1 MENTTGVN
9 WPWFCSR
16 RRRARIYPPD
26 RTLTRTRRSPRI
38 SCGGC
43 MFAAPGEGD
52 GQDGSVAA
60 SVGIGLEA
68 GGRERGGSGRRARG
82 TGGPRRERQGGPR
95 ARGGC
100 ARRGGVGGLPRV

>member
-60 SVGIGLEA
+60 SVGTGLEA
-68 GGRERGGSGRRARG
+68 GEMGRGG
-82 TGGPRRERQGGPR
+82 R
-95 ARGGC
+95 ARGGGGLGGPTGG
-100 ARRGGVGGLPRV
+100 AGGVWAFGRELVPRAGFGGAA